1 MDSYVGDLSWQQ
13 VEFAEK
19 RNMPFRFDLSAK
31 FTLHRDSFELDDLVC
46 KLPHSEFDLRAEL
59 ASFERPDW
67 TLHYRGR
74 LSLADV
80 RRIFRA
86 PTTPDA
92 IADFLR
98 AGALH
103 RSRGPNGSG
112 EWTATGYYKGHD
124 IRMPYQWFHASGLE
138 TWGDYQIA
146 KNVLTVPDLQVARA
160 GRQPGRKAHDGL
172 SRPGVPHG
180 NAISAAQAWPP
191 RSTR

>member
-1 MDSYVGDLSWQQ
+1 MSAICSWQQ

-19 RNMPFRFDLSAK
+19 RNMPFRFDLATK

-59 ASFERPDW
+59 ASFARPDW

-92 IADFLR
+92 IADFSGQAHTTHPVREWFGRMDRQRLLQR
-98 AGALH
+98 ARHSHAL
-103 RSRGPNGSG
+103 P
-112 EWTATGYYKGHD
+112 
-124 IRMPYQWFHASGLE
+124 M
-138 TWGDYQIA
+138 
-146 KNVLTVPDLQVARA
+146 VP
-160 GRQPGRKAHDGL
+160 RQ
-172 SRPGVPHG
+172 RP
-180 NAISAAQAWPP
+180 
-191 RSTR
+191 